1 MSVLTKR
8 LGGGPAIRMPPL
20 ASRVVDTT
28 GTQLVESWVRGLT
41 SCPP

>member
-1 MSVLTKR
+1 
-8 LGGGPAIRMPPL
+8 MPPL
-20 ASRVVDTT
+20 ATRVVDTS